1 MVEPSGSVSFAQT
14 DRPHWPV
21 KKHTREAGFECVW
34 LRDDGYVRNAYPAWA
49 SVHSSL
55 LSQASLWYLCVSYKI
70 LQRFPSVMSI
80 LKWTNMSSTARSHLS
95 HLYKSHW
102 CWRTDARVSFLKNNF
117 KASANLIK
125 VKVDS
130 LKPVS
135 RLPYVCIHEY
145 LSLCTYELL
154 HNPNLR
160 NLSSQNSTK
169 GKPCMQHFS
178 SLLICL
184 WPLDYP
190 KMTLKDHSS
199 FAN

>member
-1 MVEPSGSVSFAQT
+1 MVQSHLRRLIDLT
-14 DRPHWPV
+14 DLQ
-21 KKHTREAGFECVW
+21 KNTREAGFECVW

-95 HLYKSHW
+95 VSLTEAGSKDRCIGTH
-102 CWRTDARVSFLKNNF
+102 VSFLKNNF
-117 KASANLIK
+117 KASANPIK

-135 RLPYVCIHEY
+135 RLPRSNL
-145 LSLCTYELL
+145 LSDLYPCNLLLMSVYAYKNMHAHVLCVHPWIPESVHVWTYAQ
-154 HNPNLR
+154 P
-160 NLSSQNSTK
+160 
-169 GKPCMQHFS
+169 
-178 SLLICL
+178 
-184 WPLDYP
+184 
-190 KMTLKDHSS
+190 
-199 FAN
+199 